1 MVNEQENKFS
11 SLFIVIEGGDGAG
24 KTTQAE
30 LLKNWLTKQG
40 RDVVLTREPGGTQLG
55 AQIREIILHGE
66 YINPKTEALLYAADR
81 AHHVNTKI
89 RPALENGQIVI
100 SDRYIDSSI
109 AYQGYGRNLRER
121 VIEDLNVWATDNL
134 KPDLVIVLDIIPE
147 ENMIKGKKDNIENQ
161 PIEFHKQVRNFF
173 IRKAKNS
180 SNYVVIDAK
189 DTIESI
195 HAKII
200 SIVQERLK

>member
-1 MVNEQENKFS
+1 MNEQENKFS